1 MSSYGPTEAGKNRCP
16 NCGHYTAKHALGGA
30 SCLGNLIFPV
40 ALLVGFL
47 GFGALKSSPVA
58 AVVMWVAA
66 VALTVFALRIAR
78 RSGYECQNCGY
89 HWSSR
94 SAAAPTSGKPGGSM
108 PLGSSESV
116 AQHPTDPVNDSKVCP
131 RCAETIKAAALVCR
145 YCGHQFGA
153 AS

>member
-1 MSSYGPTEAGKNRCP
+1 MSSYGPTEYGKNRCP
-16 NCGHYTAKHALGGA
+16 NCGHYESKHALGGG

-47 GFGALKSSPVA
+47 GFGALSSSPAA

-66 VALTVFALRIAR
+66 VGMAVFAFRIAKS
-78 RSGYECQNCGY
+78 SGYECQNCGY
-89 HWSSR
+89 HFSSR
-94 SAAAPTSGKPGGSM
+94 SAAAPTSASPGGSA
-108 PLGSSESV
+108 PSGWSQST
-116 AQHPTDPVNDSKVCP
+116 AQPPTPPSDSKVCP

-145 YCGHQFGA
+145 FCGQQFGA